1 MGNGRIWLRIA
12 LVVLLVAGILV
23 AIGFRDRLTVEG
35 LEVWIGGLDASAPW
49 LFMGVYALAAVFF
62 LPGSVLTLAGG
73 VLFGPVWGSLY
84 SLVGATAGATLA
96 FLVSRYVASDWVS
109 RRVGGKIATLIRG
122 VEQEGWRFVAF
133 TRLVP
138 LFPYNLLNYALGLTR
153 IPLVPYILATFVC
166 MAPGAIAYTYLGFA
180 GREAVAGGENLIRT
194 ILIALALLAVALFIP
209 RLVTRLRRG
218 RDLTVREVQTAL
230 HEGRLTLLDVRGPD
244 EFAKVHVAG
253 AVPIPVDDLLA
264 DPQRVAEAHSGPLA
278 LICRTDRRSA
288 KAQRALARAGVSDAR
303 VVQGGMEAWERAD
316 LPVVRPDGS

>member
-1 MGNGRIWLRIA
+1 MGNGRIWMRIVLVA
-12 LVVLLVAGILV
+12 LVVAGILV

-35 LEVWIGGLDASAPW
+35 LEVWIGGLGASAPW

-109 RRVGGKIATLIRG
+109 RRAGGKVATLIRG

-153 IPLVPYILATFVC
+153 IPLVPYVLATFVC

-218 RDLTVREVQTAL
+218 RDLTVREVQSAL
-230 HEGRLTLLDVRGPD
+230 DEGRLTLLDVRGPD
-244 EFAKVHVAG
+244 EFAKAHVAG

-264 DPQRVAEAHSGPLA
+264 APQRVAEAHSGPLA

-288 KAQRALARAGVSDAR
+288 KAQRALARAGVTDAR

>member
-1 MGNGRIWLRIA
+1 MGHRQVWFRIT
-12 LVVLLVAGILV
+12 LVAVVVAGILIAV
-23 AIGFRDRLTVEG
+23 AFRDRLTVENLQG
-35 LEVWIGGLDASAPW
+35 WIGGLGPAAPW
-49 LFMGVYALAAVFF
+49 LFMAAYALAAVFF

-96 FLVSRYVASDWVS
+96 FLVSRYAAADWVS
-109 RRVGGKIATLIRG
+109 RRAGGRLATLIRG

-153 IPLVPYILATFVC
+153 IPLVPYIAATFVC

-194 ILIALALLAVALFIP
+194 GLIALALLAVALFLP

-218 RDLTVREVQTAL
+218 RDLTVQEVQQAL
-230 HEGRLTLLDVRGPD
+230 DEGALTLLDVRGPD
-244 EFAKVHVAG
+244 EFAKGHVRG
-253 AVPIPVDDLLA
+253 AVPIPVDELVA
-264 DPQRVAEAHSGPLA
+264 DPGRVAEAHPGPVA

-288 KAQRALARAGVSDAR
+288 KAQRALSRAGVSGAR
-303 VVQGGMEAWERAD
+303 VVQGGMEAWERSG
-316 LPVVRPDGS
+316 LPMVRPEEP